1 MLTWSS
7 VRSVMKHYLSLSQ
20 SAHPKNKSFDT
31 LIQDHSNTFMIVKFN
46 VLKELT
52 FKLNA
57 FLVKFQIDS
66 PMITLMS
73 DVSETLL
80 SSLMKRFVLIT
91 K

>member
-1 MLTWSS
+1 
-7 VRSVMKHYLSLSQ
+7 
-20 SAHPKNKSFDT
+20 
-31 LIQDHSNTFMIVKFN
+31 MIVKFN

-66 PMITLMS
+66 PMIPFMS